1 MNEELKGLSPEEV
14 EASRQKYGT
23 NRIETAP
30 SKTFLQAVWETV
42 KGDAMIDIL
51 LVAFILETVFAFLH
65 LVEFYE
71 PIGIF
76 VAVVLAVLLGT
87 LSEFSAENQ
96 FRRLQNEASKI
107 SVKVRRGGELKE
119 IPVDDIVRGDL
130 VVLES
135 GDKIPAD
142 GYLAAGSLSADLA
155 ALNGENEPC
164 RKEVFPGDV
173 NWDRSW
179 DSNEYD
185 VDGSVLLNPYKLH
198 RGSVVCEGA
207 GVMKVH
213 KISRETLMG
222 SAADSLANEEK
233 SPLNLKLEK
242 LAGYIARYG
251 YILAVVIAVIYM
263 LATIFDYT
271 MDKNLHFATY
281 FSAANG
287 GRVIADLVK
296 ACLLAVTIVVVAV
309 PEGLPL
315 MTMLVLSLNMKK
327 LLSSNV
333 LVRKLAGIE
342 TAGALNVLYSDKTG
356 TITRGRL
363 EVVSFFDGTGRDY
376 TLFEDIPQGLR
387 DLLTLSINSNTS
399 SQVSEDGGEVKVIG
413 GNLTEKALALWAW
426 RQKVEVPVEKKAA
439 ILFDSSYKF
448 SAQEV
453 TVGGSRDMV
462 LLKGAPEVLSGCAY
476 YFDEG
481 ADPQPLS
488 GGKRE
493 ELIRKIDNL
502 ASRQIRVIAVAI
514 CLDRPETLSCEELLK
529 KEMVLLGYIAIRDEI
544 RPSSMTAV
552 RELKEAGVQV
562 VMITGDRRETAQAI
576 AAECGILAGEED
588 VVLTSNDL
596 AAMSDEEVMA
606 VIPRLRVVARA
617 LPGDKYRL
625 MELTQRL
632 GLVAAMT
639 GDGVNDAPALTRA
652 DVGFGVGS
660 GTETAKEAADIVI
673 LDDNIH
679 SITKAVL
686 YGRTI
691 FNSIRRFIVF
701 QLTVNVSAV
710 LINLICP
717 VMVPFVGDRL
727 EKIITSPL
735 TVTQMLWVNL
745 VMDTLAAVAFGT
757 EPALKKFMKDRPV
770 PKKESI
776 ITRSMGASILF
787 GGLYL
792 TLVSMAFLGTGV
804 FARLIFGAAA
814 PGPDRLLTA
823 YFTFYIF
830 TILFNMFN
838 ARTEGLK
845 IFANIGKN
853 PGFIGVFL
861 GISLIQL
868 AMTYWGGHIFRCFG
882 LSFPELAKTLA
893 LAFMIIPADLLRKRL
908 CGCGDK

>member
-1 MNEELKGLSPEEV
+1 MNTELKGLSPEEV
-14 EASRQKYGT
+14 EASRLKYGT

-30 SKTFLQAVWETV
+30 SKTFLQAVWETIR
-42 KGDAMIDIL
+42 GDAMIDIL
-51 LVAFILETVFAFLH
+51 IIAFILETVFAFLR

-87 LSEFSAENQ
+87 LSEYSAENQ
-96 FRRLQNEASKI
+96 FRRLQNRASRI
-107 SVKVRRGGELKE
+107 SVKVLRGGVLQE
-119 IPVDDIVRGDL
+119 ISVDDIVRGDM

-142 GYLAAGSLSADLA
+142 GYLAEGSLSADLA

-164 RKEVFPGDV
+164 EKRVFEGSV
-173 NWDRSW
+173 NWERSW

-198 RGSVVCEGA
+198 RGSVVCDGA
-207 GVMKVH
+207 GVMVAH
-213 KISRETLMG
+213 RIARETLMG
-222 SAADSLANEEK
+222 STADALAGEEK
-233 SPLNLKLEK
+233 SPLNAKLEK

-251 YILAVVIAVIYM
+251 YVLAIAIALIYM
-263 LATIFDYT
+263 AATVFDFCSDT
-271 MDKNLHFATY
+271 ELPAASY
-281 FSAANG
+281 FSAVNG
-287 GRVIADLVK
+287 GHVVADLVK
-296 ACLLAVTIVVVAV
+296 ACILAVTIVVVAV

-342 TAGALNVLYSDKTG
+342 TAGSLNVLYSDKTG

-363 EVVSFFDGTGRDY
+363 EVVSFFDGEGRDY
-376 TLFEDIPQGLR
+376 MLYEDIPHSLR

-399 SQVSEDGGEVKVIG
+399 SQVSEDGEGEVKVIG

-426 RQKVEVPVEKKAA
+426 RQKVDFPVEKKAA
-439 ILFDSSYKF
+439 ILFNSSYKF

-453 TVGGSRDMV
+453 TIDGGRDLV
-462 LLKGAPEVLSGCAY
+462 LLKGAPEVLSSCPWY
-476 YFDEG
+476 YDG
-481 ADPQPLS
+481 DANRVPLS
-488 GGKRE
+488 DGRRQ
-493 ELIRKIDNL
+493 ELKRKIDSL

-514 CLDRPETLSCEELLK
+514 CPDKPAALTCEDILREDL
-529 KEMVLLGYIAIRDEI
+529 VLLGYVAIRDDI
-544 RPSSMTAV
+544 RPAAITAV
-552 RELKEAGVQV
+552 KELTDAGVQV
-562 VMITGDRRETAQAI
+562 VMITGDRRETARAI
-576 AAECGILAGEED
+576 AAECGILKSEED
-588 VVLTSNDL
+588 AVLTSNEL
-596 AAMSDEEVMA
+596 NSMSDEEVKA

-617 LPGDKYRL
+617 LPQDKYRL
-625 MELTQRL
+625 MVLTQQL

-660 GTETAKEAADIVI
+660 GTETAKEASDIVI
-673 LDDNIH
+673 LDDNIL
-679 SITKAVL
+679 SIAKAVL

-717 VMVPFVGDRL
+717 ILTPFVSDSL
-727 EKIITSPL
+727 EKIISSPL

-745 VMDTLAAVAFGT
+745 VMDTLAAIAFGT
-757 EPALKKFMKDRPV
+757 EPALRRYMKQKPV
-770 PKKESI
+770 PRNENI
-776 ITRSMGASILF
+776 ITRKMGASILF

-792 TLVSMAFLGTGV
+792 TLVSMLFLGTGL
-804 FARLIFGAAA
+804 AERLIFGSAGATNE
-814 PGPDRLLTA
+814 GLLTA

-838 ARTEGLK
+838 ARMEGLK

-868 AMTYWGGHIFRCFG
+868 CMTYWGGHIFRCFG

-893 LAFMIIPADLLRKRL
+893 LAALIIPADLARKRL
-908 CGCGDK
+908 CGVKD

>member
-51 LVAFILETVFAFLH
+51 LVAFILETVFAFLK

-87 LSEFSAENQ
+87 LSEYSAENQ

-107 SVKVRRGGELKE
+107 SVKVLRGGELKE
-119 IPVDDIVRGDL
+119 ISVDDIVRGDL
-130 VVLES
+130 VVLQS
-135 GDKIPAD
+135 GDKVPAD
-142 GYLAAGSLSADLA
+142 GYLVEGFLSADLA

-164 RKEVFPGDV
+164 RKEVFEGSI
-173 NWDRSW
+173 NWERSW

-185 VDGSVLLNPYKLH
+185 VEGSVLLNPYKLH
-198 RGSVVCEGA
+198 RGSVVCDGA
-207 GVMKVH
+207 GIMKAH

-222 SAADSLANEEK
+222 STADALAGEEK
-233 SPLNLKLEK
+233 SPLNLKLEV
-242 LAGYIARYG
+242 LAGYIAKYG
-251 YILAVVIAVIYM
+251 YILAALIAVIFM
-263 LATIFDYT
+263 LATMFDYI
-271 MDKNLHFATY
+271 MDNDVPLLLY

-287 GRVIADLVK
+287 GHVVADLVK
-296 ACLLAVTIVVVAV
+296 ACILAVTIVVVAV

-327 LLSSNV
+327 LLSANV

-342 TAGALNVLYSDKTG
+342 TAGSLNVLYSDKTG

-376 TLFEDIPQGLR
+376 TLFEDIPHSLR
-387 DLLTLSINSNTS
+387 NLLTLSINSNTS

-426 RQKVEVPVEKKAA
+426 RQKVDFPVEKKAA
-439 ILFDSSYKF
+439 ILFNSSYKF

-453 TVGGSRDMV
+453 TIADGKDLV
-462 LLKGAPEVLSGCAY
+462 LLKGAPEVLSSCPW
-476 YFDEG
+476 YFDG
-481 ADPQPLS
+481 DANRQPLTEAMQ
-488 GGKRE
+488 RE
-493 ELIRKIDNL
+493 LKKKIDNL

-514 CLDRPETLSCEELLK
+514 CLDRPEILSCEEILR

-544 RPSSMTAV
+544 RPAAITAV
-552 RELKEAGVQV
+552 RDLKDAGIQV
-562 VMITGDRRETAQAI
+562 VMITGDRRETARAI
-576 AAECGILAGEED
+576 ASECGILRHDDEL
-588 VVLTSNDL
+588 VLTSNDL
-596 AAMSDEEVMA
+596 NSMTDEEVMA

-617 LPGDKYRL
+617 LPQDKYRL

-660 GTETAKEAADIVI
+660 GTETAKEASDIVI
-673 LDDNIH
+673 LDDNIN
-679 SITKAVL
+679 SIAKAVL

-757 EPALKKFMKDRPV
+757 EPALKRFMKDKPV
-770 PKKESI
+770 PKKENI
-776 ITRSMGASILF
+776 ITGKMGASILF

-792 TLVSMAFLGTGV
+792 TLISMAFLGTGF
-804 FARLIFGAAA
+804 FAGLIFGTGM
-814 PGPDRLLTA
+814 PGPEKLLTA

-845 IFANIGKN
+845 IFANIGRN
-853 PGFIGVFL
+853 PAFIGVFL

-868 AMTYWGGHIFRCFG
+868 CMTYWGGHIFRCFG

-893 LAFMIIPADLLRKRL
+893 LAALIIPADLVRKRI
-908 CGCGDK
+908 CGEKD